1 MYASYESYNN
11 TGQTEK
17 QRPPP
22 KRVSYDLTDQ
32 RTFQTAQSHFDIV
45 IVDAYADWCTPCKQ
59 LAPRFE
65 QLGHDL
71 RKHIEVK
78 KLLLLKDNIDNED
91 SFHKNDVNV
100 VPTFFVYIRGKL
112 TKVFTGVEFE
122 ELEKFVKN
130 YCNSG

>member
-1 MYASYESYNN
+1 VQKDHE
-11 TGQTEK
+11 
-17 QRPPP
+17 RPPQE
-22 KRVSYDLTDQ
+22 RISYDLTDT
-32 RTFQTAQSHFDIV
+32 RAFKTAQSHFDVV

-59 LAPRFE
+59 LSPRFE
-65 QLGHDL
+65 QLGHDH
-71 RKHIEVK
+71 RKYINNK

-122 ELEKFVKN
+122 ELEKFVKQ
-130 YCNSG
+130 YFHSV